1 MLLCH
6 SLFMPTIDH
15 RELGIC
21 AEQQSEE
28 WEVLGVRSNS
38 QLCMTSYLQ
47 SCSLSTLIMSPGTY
61 QVVS

>member
-1 MLLCH
+1 
-6 SLFMPTIDH
+6 MPTIDQ

-28 WEVLGVRSNS
+28 WEVLGVRSTS
-38 QLCMTSYLQ
+38 QLHTISYLQ
-47 SCSLSTLIMSPGTY
+47 SCSLSTLTMSPETY